1 MLNFIYWYASEK
13 VGKSLHKAL
22 NLKVPPPSLQ
32 LRKST
37 ANTSIVC
44 TVYPSSVIILFIVVC
59 TFCFHSS
66 VFFLFIHAF
75 SQIYLV
81 PSFYTFVFIYSLPFD
96 LSMYLSIQ
104 LFISSFVLQPVL
116 NVPASYSLCFSLTS
130 FHYILFLIF
139 HLLIICPLILFVFPS
154 VSFFLYTS
162 FKRILY
168 VVLLRNR
175 SVLMFIRCQFKCISE
190 LNALA
195 PEFPFKF

>member
-66 VFFLFIHAF
+66 VFFFIYPCLLPNLSCSF
-75 SQIYLV
+75 LLYFCIYLFLALWPIHV
-81 PSFYTFVFIYSLPFD
+81 PFHPVIYFFFCPSARPQCSCFL
-96 LSMYLSIQ
+96 LTL
-104 LFISSFVLQPVL
+104 LFSYFFPLYIVSYFSFVDYLYSDTFCLSFCLFLLVHILQT
-116 NVPASYSLCFSLTS
+116 YSLCCT
-130 FHYILFLIF
+130 
-139 HLLIICPLILFVFPS
+139 
-154 VSFFLYTS
+154 
-162 FKRILY
+162 
-168 VVLLRNR
+168 
-175 SVLMFIRCQFKCISE
+175 
-190 LNALA
+190 AA
-195 PEFPFKF
+195 

>member
-66 VFFLFIHAF
+66 VFF
-75 SQIYLV
+75 Y
-81 PSFYTFVFIYSLPFD
+81 
-96 LSMYLSIQ
+96 LSMPSPK
-104 LFISSFVLQPVL
+104 F
-116 NVPASYSLCFSLTS
+116 
-130 FHYILFLIF
+130 ILFLPSI
-139 HLLIICPLILFVFPS
+139 LLYLFIPCPLTYPCTFPS
-154 VSFFLYTS
+154 SYLFLLLSFSPSSMFL
-162 FKRILY
+162 
-168 VVLLRNR
+168 LLTHFAFLLLL
-175 SVLMFIRCQFKCISE
+175 SIIYCFLFFIC
-190 LNALA
+190 
-195 PEFPFKF
+195 